1 LSIQDAASAYKSLM
15 VIERGFRSLKR
26 GQIYL
31 GPMYHRLAQRIEA
44 HVKICVLALLIR
56 LFHLRVNWAGE
67 R

>member
-1 LSIQDAASAYKSLM
+1 MSIQDAASAYKSLM

-26 GQIYL
+26 GQFYL